1 MITSIYSSL
10 FADPYGTPS
19 LLRRLLIEQGS
30 RHWRSYLATYAL
42 MGVIAGCTAL
52 YTYMLGQV
60 VNGTYFQENFSLV
73 AILGAVAVTLFT
85 VRGLAYYGQ
94 AVLLARIGNQISAD
108 VQKRMFDKLL
118 RHNLGYFSDTHSSAH
133 MAQVTYGCMGV
144 ASILHLLVTA
154 SGRDVLLLISLV
166 IVMVHEDPLLSII
179 GVLLMPAAMLVLRDL
194 TKRVRALANVQ
205 YAGGANI
212 LMMLQETLQ
221 GMRVV
226 KAFRL
231 EDQIRRHVNLGI
243 DQVQTAADQMARM
256 SNRSTPLMEMLGG
269 FAVAA
274 VFKFLDA
281 PPTEPDDS
289 EKPALEVR
297 AGRIEFAD
305 VVFAYLPGEPVIRGM
320 SFVAEAGRRTA
331 LVGASGGGKSTA
343 LALVLRF
350 YEPERGAIQVDGQD
364 IAKVARGSVREH
376 IAYVGQDTYLFSSS
390 IRDNIACGKAEVGED
405 EIVQAAKAAH
415 LHDFIAGLP
424 SRYDTHVGEN
434 GVRLSGGERQRVAIA
449 RALIKDA
456 PIILLDEATAALDSE
471 SELHVRNAVATL
483 CKNRTTVVIA
493 HRLHTIVHADKI
505 VVVEKGA
512 AVEQGRH
519 EELLRRNGRYA
530 AFYRLQIEKAE
541 AGEGEGEVAYAP
553 TAAPVRSADEVRQ
566 TPRVAARS

>member
-1 MITSIYSSL
+1 MISSIYSSL

-73 AILGAVAVTLFT
+73 AILGVAAVTLFT

-144 ASILHLLVTA
+144 ASILNLLVTA

-205 YAGGANI
+205 YAGGASI
-212 LMMLQETLQ
+212 LLMLQETLQ

-274 VFKFLDA
+274 VFMYAAYRISNTGATPGGFVAFITAFILAYEPAKRLARLNIELTNYLQPARALFEFLDA

-305 VVFAYLPGEPVIRGM
+305 VVFA
-320 SFVAEAGRRTA
+320 
-331 LVGASGGGKSTA
+331 
-343 LALVLRF
+343 
-350 YEPERGAIQVDGQD
+350 
-364 IAKVARGSVREH
+364 
-376 IAYVGQDTYLFSSS
+376 
-390 IRDNIACGKAEVGED
+390 
-405 EIVQAAKAAH
+405 
-415 LHDFIAGLP
+415 
-424 SRYDTHVGEN
+424 
-434 GVRLSGGERQRVAIA
+434 
-449 RALIKDA
+449 
-456 PIILLDEATAALDSE
+456 
-471 SELHVRNAVATL
+471 
-483 CKNRTTVVIA
+483 
-493 HRLHTIVHADKI
+493 
-505 VVVEKGA
+505 
-512 AVEQGRH
+512 
-519 EELLRRNGRYA
+519 
-530 AFYRLQIEKAE
+530 
-541 AGEGEGEVAYAP
+541 
-553 TAAPVRSADEVRQ
+553 
-566 TPRVAARS
+566 

>member
-1 MITSIYSSL
+1 
-10 FADPYGTPS
+10 
-19 LLRRLLIEQGS
+19 
-30 RHWRSYLATYAL
+30 
-42 MGVIAGCTAL
+42 
-52 YTYMLGQV
+52 
-60 VNGTYFQENFSLV
+60 
-73 AILGAVAVTLFT
+73 
-85 VRGLAYYGQ
+85 
-94 AVLLARIGNQISAD
+94 
-108 VQKRMFDKLL
+108 
-118 RHNLGYFSDTHSSAH
+118 
-133 MAQVTYGCMGV
+133 
-144 ASILHLLVTA
+144 
-154 SGRDVLLLISLV
+154 LISLV

-205 YAGGANI
+205 YAGGASI
-212 LMMLQETLQ
+212 LLMLQETLQ

-274 VFKFLDA
+274 VFMYAAYRISNTGATPGGFVAFITAFILAYEPAKRLARLNIELTNYLQPARALFEFLDA

-350 YEPERGAIQVDGQD
+350 YEPERGAVQVDGQD
-364 IAKVARGSVREH
+364 IVKVARGSVREH

-424 SRYDTHVGEN
+424 SGYDTHVGEN

-541 AGEGEGEVAYAP
+541 AGEGEGETTYASGG
-553 TAAPVRSADEVRQ
+553 APARSADEVRQ